1 MKSRYTINEKLRN
14 GYTVRIRIALLSS
27 LIFLILLTK
36 AFPRF
41 KTSSLKEIGG
51 VSVVINQFEIPPTQQ
66 NEIPPRPSRPAIPI
80 ESENDELAEDVT
92 IEETDLDNFTEWE
105 SPPPPSDKGPKAKF
119 IAYDEPPVPIGGI
132 AGIMRNVIYPD
143 IAIIAGIQGTVL
155 VRVFVQA
162 DGKVSEATVVDGL
175 DGTGL
180 NEAAIEALKKTKFKP
195 AKQRDV
201 PIGVYISIP
210 VRFSF
215 KDFIQS

>member
-27 LIFLILLTK
+27 LIFLIILTK

-66 NEIPPRPSRPAIPI
+66 IEIPPRPSRPAIPI

-162 DGKVSEATVVDGL
+162 DGKVSQATVVDGL

>member
-1 MKSRYTINEKLRN
+1 
-14 GYTVRIRIALLSS
+14 
-27 LIFLILLTK
+27 
-36 AFPRF
+36 
-41 KTSSLKEIGG
+41 
-51 VSVVINQFEIPPTQQ
+51 
-66 NEIPPRPSRPAIPI
+66 
-80 ESENDELAEDVT
+80 
-92 IEETDLDNFTEWE
+92 
-105 SPPPPSDKGPKAKF
+105 
-119 IAYDEPPVPIGGI
+119 
-132 AGIMRNVIYPD
+132 MRNVIYPD

>member
-1 MKSRYTINEKLRN
+1 MKPSYTINEKLRN

-41 KTSSLKEIGG
+41 KTSSLKKIGG

-66 NEIPPRPSRPAIPI
+66 IEIPPRPSRPAIPI

-105 SPPPPSDKGPKAKF
+105 SPPPSDKGPKAKF
-119 IAYDEPPVPIGGI
+119 IAYDEPPVPLGGI
-132 AGIMRNVIYPD
+132 ATIMRNVIYPD

-210 VRFSF
+210 VRFSL

>member
-1 MKSRYTINEKLRN
+1 
-14 GYTVRIRIALLSS
+14 
-27 LIFLILLTK
+27 
-36 AFPRF
+36 
-41 KTSSLKEIGG
+41 
-51 VSVVINQFEIPPTQQ
+51 
-66 NEIPPRPSRPAIPI
+66 
-80 ESENDELAEDVT
+80 
-92 IEETDLDNFTEWE
+92 
-105 SPPPPSDKGPKAKF
+105 
-119 IAYDEPPVPIGGI
+119 
-132 AGIMRNVIYPD
+132 MRNVIYPD

-210 VRFSF
+210 VRFSL